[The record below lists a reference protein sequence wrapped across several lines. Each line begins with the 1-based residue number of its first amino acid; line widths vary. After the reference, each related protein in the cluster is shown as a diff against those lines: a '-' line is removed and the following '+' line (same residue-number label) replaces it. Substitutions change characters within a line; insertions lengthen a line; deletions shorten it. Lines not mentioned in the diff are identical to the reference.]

1 MINDK
6 PLISVIVPCFN
17 QGEFLTETLNSVM
30 GQTYSNWECIIVDD
44 GSEDDTSVVAA
55 EFVEKDRRFSYIKQD
70 NQGPSI
76 ARNNGISLSK
86 GTFILPLDS
95 DDIIESTYLEK
106 AIDYF
111 NNHPDTKLIYCRA
124 DRFGEELGEWRL
136 PRYSYDALI
145 RSNCLIVSSVFLR
158 KDFDRVGGYNPQM
171 DIGLEDWEL
180 WLELLRPN
188 DKVHRIDE
196 ILFHY
201 RVRNGSRTTGAYLD
215 RKLLQA
221 KMRATQSPEYQFAIQ
236 RFMFRKSIVTWPFK
250 VFSRKNKHEY
260 QLYYGPTW
268 KSFRTS
274 DVKCCLTYPYL
285 VIYRRINRWLR
296 SKT

>member
-86 GTFILPLDS
+86 GTYILPLDS

-124 DRFGEELGEWRL
+124 DRFGEEHGEWRL
-136 PRYSYDALI
+136 PLYSYDALI
-145 RSNCLIVSSVFLR
+145 RSNCLIVSSVFLK

-215 RKLLQA
+215 RKSLQA

-268 KSFRTS
+268 KSFRAS

-285 VIYRRINRWLR
+285 VIFRRINRCLR
-296 SKT
+296 SKL

>member
-6 PLISVIVPCFN
+6 PLISIIVPCFN
-17 QGEFLTETLNSVM
+17 QGEFLAEALNSVM
-30 GQTYSNWECIIVDD
+30 GQTYSNWECVIVDD

-86 GTFILPLDS
+86 GTYILPLDS

-106 AIDYF
+106 AINYF

-124 DRFGEELGEWRL
+124 DRFGEEHGEWRL
-136 PRYSYDALI
+136 PQYSYDALI
-145 RSNCLIVSSVFLR
+145 RSNCLIVSSVFLK

-188 DKVHRIDE
+188 DKVHQINE

-215 RKLLQA
+215 RKSLQA

-268 KSFRTS
+268 KSFRDY

-285 VIYRRINRWLR
+285 VIFRRINKWLI
-296 SKT
+296 SKR

>member
-1 MINDK
+1 MKNDR
-6 PLISVIVPCFN
+6 PLVSVIVPCFN
-17 QGEFLTETLNSVM
+17 SGAFLTEALNSVLV
-30 GQTYSNWECIIVDD
+30 QTYSNWECIIVDD
-44 GSEDDTSVVAA
+44 CSEDDTSDIAA
-55 EFVEKDRRFSYIKQD
+55 AFVNKDGRFSYIKQA

-76 ARNNGISLSK
+76 ARNNGIASSE

-95 DDIIESTYLEK
+95 DDIIEPTYLEK
-106 AIDYF
+106 AMDYF
-111 NNHPDTKLIYCRA
+111 NDHPDTKLVYCRA
-124 DRFGEELGEWRL
+124 DRFGEDHGEWRL
-136 PRYSYDALI
+136 PPYSYDALV
-145 RSNCLIVSSVFLR
+145 RANCLIISSIYSR
-158 KDFDRVGGYNPQM
+158 KDFDQAGGYNPQM
-171 DIGLEDWEL
+171 DSGLEDWEF
-180 WLELLRPN
+180 WLELLGPN
-188 DKVHRIDE
+188 DNVYQINE

-221 KMRATQSPEYQFAIQ
+221 KMRATQSPKYQFAIQ

-268 KSFRTS
+268 KSFRAS
-274 DVKCCLTYPYL
+274 DVKCCLTYPFL